1 MAAALEIRLGGP
13 RFYDGERLDLAW
25 MGDGRS
31 ELNRTDIRRGLKV
44 YGRAMTL
51 LLIALVLLSLVF

>member
-25 MGDGRS
+25 MGEGRS
-31 ELNRTDIRRGLKV
+31 DLTRIDIRRGLKV
-44 YGRAMTL
+44 YGRAMTI
-51 LLIALVLLSLVF
+51 LLIALVLLSLVS